1 MTERCDILITKQG
14 QVYMN
19 GTRLTNVVGI
29 DVSYD
34 SDFQRSGARMSLEI
48 VPTSIIQGEPPA
60 DEIERLH
67 EQVVS
72 DPAGP
77 IDITKAI
84 ENVRRR
90 LSRGTG
96 EDHEVPAAD

>member
-1 MTERCDILITKQG
+1 MSERCDILITKKG

-19 GTRLTNVVGI
+19 GIRLTNVVSI
-29 DVSYD
+29 DVTYD
-34 SDFQRSGARMSLEI
+34 SDFQMRGARLSLEVI
-48 VPTSIIQGEPPA
+48 PTSIIQGEPPA
-60 DEIERLH
+60 DEVERLH
-67 EQVVS
+67 QQVVS

-90 LSRGTG
+90 LSRGAG

>member
-1 MTERCDILITKQG
+1 MSERCDILITKQG

-19 GTRLTNVVGI
+19 GIRLTNVVSI
-29 DVSYD
+29 DVTYD
-34 SDFQRSGARMSLEI
+34 SDFQMRGARLSLEVI
-48 VPTSIIQGEPPA
+48 PTSIIQGEPPA
-60 DEIERLH
+60 DEVERLH
-67 EQVVS
+67 QQVVS

-90 LSRGTG
+90 LSRGAG

>member
-1 MTERCDILITKQG
+1 MSERCDILITKQG

-19 GTRLTNVVGI
+19 GIRLTNVVSI
-29 DVSYD
+29 DVTYD
-34 SDFQRSGARMSLEI
+34 SDFQMRGARLSLEVI
-48 VPTSIIQGEPPA
+48 PTSIIQGEPPA
-60 DEIERLH
+60 DEVERLH
-67 EQVVS
+67 QQVVS